1 MDKKTLT
8 VTLSSGY
15 PVKVAPGSIVVQYW
29 TGGRWHNLAVFE
41 NTEEGWEMASLV
53 ANHLVEDSQTIRLH

>member
-1 MDKKTLT
+1 MDKKTLI

-15 PVKVAPGSIVVQYW
+15 PVKAAVGSYVVQFW
-29 TGGRWHNLAVFE
+29 TGGKWHNLAVFE